1 MAGRGR
7 GGAGA
12 GIAQMRRDMQNLERR
27 VAELTNALANQ
38 RTIQRDVSDEE
49 TKYGSVDHQ
58 GEQDGRRSK
67 KGGGNDNKKRQ

>member
-27 VAELTNALANQ
+27 VAELTNALANE
-38 RTIQRDVSDEE
+38 RTIKRDVSDEE
-49 TKYGSVDHQ
+49 TEYRGVDHQ
-58 GEQDGRRSK
+58 GEQEEE
-67 KGGGNDNKKRQ
+67 

>member
-1 MAGRGR
+1 MIEFSCLFRYIIWYQSIKMARRGR

-12 GIAQMRRDMQNLERR
+12 SIAQMRRDMQNLERR

-49 TKYGSVDHQ
+49 T
-58 GEQDGRRSK
+58 E
-67 KGGGNDNKKRQ
+67 